1 MGWKKE
7 RKNIIE
13 RERKKTR
20 EVERE
25 IIQRNLPE
33 AKERDKNGKKKLKR
47 AKK

>member
-1 MGWKKE
+1 MEKREKE
-7 RKNIIE
+7 YNRK
-13 RERKKTR
+13 REKKTR